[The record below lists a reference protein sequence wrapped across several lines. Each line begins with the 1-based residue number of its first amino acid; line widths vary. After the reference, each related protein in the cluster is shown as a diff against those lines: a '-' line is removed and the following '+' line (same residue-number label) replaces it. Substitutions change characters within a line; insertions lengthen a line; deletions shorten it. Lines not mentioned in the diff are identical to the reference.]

1 MHFDISVETRIVYL
15 NEKTKFERV
24 RFFGS
29 FFTKPDLSAFETILN
44 SVEALNLQSTERRNL
59 MIIVNRKTFF
69 CVQLYKLVDVSLAR
83 NHFPII

>member
-44 SVEALNLQSTERRNL
+44 SVEALSLQSTERRNL
-59 MIIVNRKTFF
+59 MITFF
-69 CVQLYKLVDVSLAR
+69 CVQFYKLVDVSLAR